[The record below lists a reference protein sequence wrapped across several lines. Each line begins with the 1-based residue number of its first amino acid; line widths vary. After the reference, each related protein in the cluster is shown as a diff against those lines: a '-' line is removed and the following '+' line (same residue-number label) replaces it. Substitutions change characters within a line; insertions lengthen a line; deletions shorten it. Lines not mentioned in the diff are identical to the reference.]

1 MSLFFVCRKNKYMR
15 ISKLL
20 LITPLFIFLCSL
32 SISFFVYKNYQNNL
46 YLEVNNL
53 YKKNTEII
61 SSNIRE
67 IDVSHNKD
75 LMIFKDLSGTGDVRA
90 IKISD
95 KSSQFP
101 IYKGRQM
108 TINDEKIALVGSE
121 VALKNKGN
129 NMYVK
134 FDGEYFRVIGYLGT
148 KKESLLSNQIILKD
162 DTLFDNRAK
171 EELILS
177 SDKKIPKTNSKKTKL
192 NSNILGRRTNVD
204 YISPMILGLNI
215 IMLVC
220 ISFLTGIIAEKL
232 NNKYNRYLYIKGIL
246 PQKILLKNV
255 FVLSLVFS
263 IVCISL
269 DILFYIFFHTFNI
282 KYIFMSTLCIILI
295 DLGFMSKFVSRRIKV

>member
-61 SSNIRE
+61 SSNIRK

-121 VALKNKGN
+121 VALKNKDN

>member
-90 IKISD
+90 IKISN

-101 IYKGRQM
+101 IYKGKQM
-108 TINDEKIALVGSE
+108 TISDEKIALVGSE
-121 VALKNKGN
+121 VALKNKHN

-134 FDGEYFRVIGYLGT
+134 FDGEYYRVIGYLGT

-162 DTLFDNRAK
+162 DALFDSREK

-177 SDKKIPKTNSKKTKL
+177 SDKNIPKTNSKKTKL
-192 NSNILGRRTNVD
+192 NSNVLGRRTNVD

-232 NNKYNRYLYIKGIL
+232 NNKYNRYLYIKGIV
-246 PQKILLKNV
+246 PQKIILKNI
-255 FVLSLVFS
+255 FVLSLFFS
-263 IVCISL
+263 IVCISV

-295 DLGFMSKFVSRRIKV
+295 DLGFVSKFVSRRIKV

>member
-1 MSLFFVCRKNKYMR
+1 MR

-20 LITPLFIFLCSL
+20 LITPLFIFLCCLSL
-32 SISFFVYKNYQNNL
+32 SFFVYRNYQNSL

-53 YKKNTEII
+53 YKKNTEIS
-61 SSNIRE
+61 SSNIGK
-67 IDVSHNKD
+67 IDNSYNKD

-90 IKISD
+90 IRISD
-95 KSSQFP
+95 KNSQFP

-121 VALKNKGN
+121 VSLKNKHN

-134 FDGEYFRVIGYLGT
+134 FNGEYYRVIGYLGT

-162 DTLFDNRAK
+162 DALFDSREK

-215 IMLVC
+215 IMLVS
-220 ISFLTGIIAEKL
+220 ISFLTGIIAEKIT
-232 NNKYNRYLYIKGIL
+232 NKYNRYLYIKGIV
-246 PQKILLKNV
+246 PQKILLKNI